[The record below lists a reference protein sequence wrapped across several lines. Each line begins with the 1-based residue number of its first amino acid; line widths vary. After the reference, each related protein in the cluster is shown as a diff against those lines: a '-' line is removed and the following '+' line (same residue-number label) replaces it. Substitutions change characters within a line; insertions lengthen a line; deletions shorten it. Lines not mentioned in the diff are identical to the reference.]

1 MKERRGCPAWS
12 SVGKPSC
19 ALRGRSAPAGVV
31 MVAVL
36 VCVGLVGLITLAIL
50 RQVATRRAEVDLA
63 GRTLQARWLAE
74 AALDRAAARLAA
86 DPAYRGERWQ
96 LSADVLGA
104 AEGGVVQ
111 IEVQQA
117 SGPGHY
123 RRLRVQADYP
133 DDPLYHV
140 RVTKETELEI
150 PAEPSAQR

>member
-1 MKERRGCPAWS
+1 MKERRGCPVWPRVA
-12 SVGKPSC
+12 KPSR
-19 ALRGRSAPAGVV
+19 ASRGRRAPAGVV

-36 VCVGLVGLITLAIL
+36 VCVGLAGLITLAIL

-74 AALDRAAARLAA
+74 AALDRTAARLAA

-96 LSADVLGA
+96 VSAEVLGA

-117 SGPGHY
+117 SGPAHY

-133 DDPLYHV
+133 DDPLYRV

-150 PAEPSAQR
+150 SAEPSAQR